1 IVPSLEAVSPVPAVG
16 VTLAS
21 RGGHA
26 VAHAPVHALM
36 VPESALNRYRVRP
49 LALTRIDPR
58 LLLATRT
65 LAVFVGVVV
74 VVVADGVGGG
84 AAVAA
89 APPPPHAATA
99 RATSGITAA
108 PARKVTGLLRVMS
121 LLRIGEH
128 RHSLGGVGTGLMAL
142 ACGLLDGGTR
152 QPPLVSIPRAYGR
165 LELIPWDGHHDLEP
179 VIHPGSPV
187 HPKPSRERLSN
198 H

>member
-1 IVPSLEAVSPVPAVG
+1 MVPSLAAVSPVPAVG
-16 VTLAS
+16 VPLAS
-21 RGGHA
+21 SGGHA

-58 LLLATRT
+58 LLFATRT
-65 LAVFVGVVV
+65 PEVFVGVV

-99 RATSGITAA
+99 RAKSGITAA
-108 PARKVTGLLRVMS
+108 PARKVMGLLRVMS

-128 RHSLGGVGTGLMAL
+128 RHSL
-142 ACGLLDGGTR
+142 
-152 QPPLVSIPRAYGR
+152 
-165 LELIPWDGHHDLEP
+165 EL
-179 VIHPGSPV
+179 
-187 HPKPSRERLSN
+187 
-198 H
+198 